1 MTFPTWLKR
10 EKGSFNSNTSR
21 ESFHNQVCLILVL
34 LKNKPRL
41 FLPWLLVYTGS
52 FLFYLGVLC
61 AAALSL
67 QGDGEV
73 STSVEVFLRGLIS
86 CVLNVYFLLLCFC
99 ILPRVDSPTVL
110 NKDPQRSYYDDML
123 AAKNAII
130 NTPALD
136 SSLGLPNTGKPVR
149 HESDALDHV
158 STDAVSEKVHSPH
171 YETIPSMSETVH
183 SPHYETI

>member
-1 MTFPTWLKR
+1 MRVYCLQVLSLADVTMCLLYIKTRNYKQLEPEDDTVVA
-10 EKGSFNSNTSR
+10 SFRSLYLTEAFMSA
-21 ESFHNQVCLILVL
+21 FQFFTCLIFTYGSIV
-34 LKNKPRL
+34 NKPRL

-99 ILPRVDSPTVL
+99 ILPRVDGPTL
-110 NKDPQRSYYDDML
+110 INKDPQRSYYDDML
-123 AAKNAII
+123 AA
-130 NTPALD
+130 
-136 SSLGLPNTGKPVR
+136 V
-149 HESDALDHV
+149 
-158 STDAVSEKVHSPH
+158 
-171 YETIPSMSETVH
+171 
-183 SPHYETI
+183 